1 MKPPPLIQHCL
12 PNGLRVVIAPDSH
25 LPLAATALYY
35 DVGARNEVPGRTG
48 FAHLFE
54 HLMFEGSAN
63 VEKGSHFTLIS
74 DLGGQI
80 NANTTHERTAYFAS
94 LPANQLDV
102 VLWME
107 ADRMRSLIVDEV
119 SFEHQRST
127 VLEERKQRVDN
138 VPFGAARERFST
150 LCHSDFAYS
159 HPVIGFE
166 EDILSAQLEQV
177 QAFHQCWY
185 RPNNAVLAVAGDVDP
200 DAVLRRTEDW
210 FSDIPSGSL
219 APLPSFEELPRPAP
233 EKAIVAEKMA
243 RLSKVMVSHPVPSY
257 GHPDFYAFEMAE
269 TLLLRGPSS
278 RAWRKMVME
287 DRVALGL
294 GGGYTARRAASRFG
308 MSATVE
314 RPEQMDKAVASWQAE
329 LDRLAHSPIAPEEWE
344 KALNQIRAAH
354 VYSQEGVLSKA
365 LSVGL
370 YALNLNQPDWLS
382 HYIERLEALVPA
394 DVQRVVG
401 EFLSREKRVE
411 LHVVAKGGA
420 S

>member
-1 MKPPPLIQHCL
+1 
-12 PNGLRVVIAPDSH
+12 
-25 LPLAATALYY
+25 
-35 DVGARNEVPGRTG
+35 
-48 FAHLFE
+48 
-54 HLMFEGSAN
+54 
-63 VEKGSHFTLIS
+63 
-74 DLGGQI
+74 
-80 NANTTHERTAYFAS
+80 
-94 LPANQLDV
+94 
-102 VLWME
+102 
-107 ADRMRSLIVDEV
+107 
-119 SFEHQRST
+119 
-127 VLEERKQRVDN
+127 
-138 VPFGAARERFST
+138 
-150 LCHSDFAYS
+150 
-159 HPVIGFE
+159 
-166 EDILSAQLEQV
+166 
-177 QAFHQCWY
+177 
-185 RPNNAVLAVAGDVDP
+185 
-200 DAVLRRTEDW
+200 
-210 FSDIPSGSL
+210 
-219 APLPSFEELPRPAP
+219 
-233 EKAIVAEKMA
+233 
-243 RLSKVMVSHPVPSY
+243 
-257 GHPDFYAFEMAE
+257 
-269 TLLLRGPSS
+269 
-278 RAWRKMVME
+278 MVME

-401 EFLSREKRVE
+401 EFLSPEKRVE